1 MRSEMIPAIA
11 TSDDRGGFP
20 RPMGLRDARARV
32 QLYDRYGR
40 LVYAAVLRIVRD
52 RAVAEDLV
60 LETFL
65 HVWSRAQDID
75 RLKGAVGPWLLA
87 AARNRGM
94 SYLRSRQGRDSGPAL
109 FGEDVDAQP
118 CAGLHARLS
127 FAEQVRRAGQAL
139 AMLEANQR
147 QVIELAYLD
156 GLTLSEIAARLGQA
170 PGRVKTWLHVAFAAL
185 RKTMEAEV
193 PE

>member
-1 MRSEMIPAIA
+1 
-11 TSDDRGGFP
+11 
-20 RPMGLRDARARV
+20 MGLRDARARV

-40 LVYAAVLRIVRD
+40 LVYAAVLRIARD

-147 QVIELAYLD
+147 QAIELAYLD